1 MTNRLN
7 IPLPHGL
14 GRRLAA
20 MIVALL
26 CIALSARA
34 FDPATYTGSSVLA
47 SGTWIKIAVS
57 ESGVYMI
64 PASTLRSWGFDP
76 AKVRIHG
83 YGGRRIG
90 DVLKQETYIDDLP
103 VVRSESLQ
111 EGIVFYAAGPET
123 WDNLY
128 GGYHRE
134 TNPYSDYGYYFVTQ
148 ADSVA
153 PSPGTT
159 ASQGASSPSR
169 TGRGRSQHETDLCQA
184 TEFGPLMVGE
194 DMRFTTQRSFDI
206 PTPGRTGSS
215 VDLVCQFVSTMSGGS
230 GSLAVTVDGT
240 PTASALRLDATP
252 TGGYAHATLAL
263 LNTTVTAAAD
273 ADKVKVDLRFS
284 SQGVVSAAHLDY
296 IALQYDVDLEMD
308 GRPTFAFRS
317 DRACSLGGVSDRTR
331 VWDVTDPANP
341 LAVDFAISGGRAEW
355 TPAGGSTREYV
366 AWNSGEKLPAPD
378 YCGRV
383 ANQDLHADATTP
395 DMVIIAPH
403 QLAKQAQRIADLH
416 QREDSMTVA
425 IVDDALIYNEFSSGV
440 PDVAGLRK
448 YLKMV
453 YDRGAAAGR
462 QLRYALLLGRATLDH
477 RGIAAT
483 SITEG
488 RLTMPCWVVR
498 VPRHSM
504 SETDGYGT
512 DDYIAMLGDGSG
524 ADMGLDDLS
533 IAVGRIPMTSD
544 DDGAVIIDK
553 LYQYVESSKKTGWKN
568 KLLMLADD
576 GDSGVHLRQ
585 TETMVGNMVAT
596 DRQQHVIRKVYM
608 DAYTKSGGVYP
619 LARRDMFRA
628 LDEGV
633 VWWYF
638 VGHAN
643 DHSWTAEGQL
653 TYTDINSMYLR
664 HVPFVVA
671 STCNFLRW
679 DSQVTSGGE
688 IMYKERYGGA
698 IGMISAT
705 RPVYITDNGYFLAA
719 LGRAT
724 LSRDDDGRLLTAGEV
739 YRRAKND
746 IRDSRGEHRSNPN
759 RLRFVFMGDPAMR
772 PVTPSNI
779 VELLT
784 VDGQPVSADGDRQT
798 VIAALANVTVTGRIV
813 APDGSLLDD
822 FDGVVNIELYDAEQS
837 KTTLGNGSEGSI
849 ETFDTD
855 GDKLFMGSAPVSG
868 GQFKLTFSMP
878 EMIADNFRPAAM
890 SMYAYATNSNAE
902 AVGTNRDF
910 YVYGLYEPEKPDT
923 VAPAI
928 DLMVL
933 NHDGFLPG
941 DIVHPS
947 PMVIAHVSDDLGINL
962 SNSGI
967 GRQMSLTL
975 DDFGTYNDV
984 SLFYTPDADGSP
996 GGTINYPLE
1005 SLAEGPHTLRLRVFD
1020 TTGNAAT
1027 VSIDFTVAEGLAPAI
1042 FDVYSDANPASTA
1055 ANFYVRHDRP
1065 ESVTTVFV
1073 TVYDLLGRPIW
1084 TGSTKGMSD
1093 MDLSTPVTW
1102 DLTDRAGHRVKRG
1115 IYLYR
1120 ASITSDGTTYE
1131 TTSRRIA
1138 VTAP

>member
-1 MTNRLN
+1 MTKRLHISLRNRSTRCRTIACLMA
-7 IPLPHGL
+7 LC
-14 GRRLAA
+14 
-20 MIVALL
+20 VAL
-26 CIALSARA
+26 ASWA
-34 FDPATYTGSSVLA
+34 FDPSTYTGSSVLS
-47 SGTWIKIAVS
+47 SGTWVKIGVS

-64 PASTLRSWGFDP
+64 PASTLRDWGFDP
-76 AKVRIHG
+76 ARVRIHG
-83 YGGRRIG
+83 YGGNRIG
-90 DVLKQETYIDDLP
+90 DVLDRDTYIDDLP
-103 VVRSESLQ
+103 VVPSETVQ
-111 EGIVFYAAGPET
+111 EGIVFYAVGPDS

-134 TNPYSDYGYYFVTQ
+134 TNPYTNVGYYFVTQ

-153 PSPGTT
+153 PTPAVT
-159 ASQGASSPSR
+159 ATPGASSPTR
-169 TGRGRSQHETDLCQA
+169 TGKGRSQHETDLRQA
-184 TEFGPLMVGE
+184 TEYGPLMVGE
-194 DMRFTTQRSFDI
+194 DMRFTPQRTINI
-206 PTPGRTGSS
+206 PTVGRKGST
-215 VDLVCQFVSTMSGGS
+215 VELVCQFVSTISAGS
-230 GSLAVTVDGT
+230 GSLALTVDGSQT
-240 PTASALRLDATP
+240 PATLRLDATP
-252 TGGYAHATLAL
+252 SSGYAHATLAL
-263 LNTTVTAAAD
+263 LNKSVTAAAD
-273 ADKVKVDLRFS
+273 ADNVRIDLKFT
-284 SQGVVSAAHLDY
+284 SQGTVSAANLDY
-296 IALQYDVDLEMD
+296 IALQYDVALEMG

-317 DRACSLGGVSDRTR
+317 DRACSLGGVNDRTR
-331 VWDVTDPANP
+331 VWDVTDHANVS
-341 LAVDFAISGGRAEW
+341 AVDFQIKDGRAEW
-355 TPAGGSTREYV
+355 TPARSGNREYV
-366 AWNSGEKLPAPD
+366 AWSSGSKLPAPA
-378 YCGRV
+378 YYGRV
-383 ANQDLHADATTP
+383 ANQDLHADNTTP
-395 DMVIIAPH
+395 DMVIIITQP
-403 QLAKQAQRIADLH
+403 LARQARRIADLH
-416 QREDSMTVA
+416 QREDSMVVS
-425 IVDDALIYNEFSSGV
+425 IVDASQIYNEFSSGV

-453 YDRGAAAGR
+453 YDRGIAADR
-462 QLRYALLLGRATLDH
+462 PLRYVLLLGRATLDH
-477 RGIAAT
+477 RGVVDDPVT
-483 SITEG
+483 SKHAK
-488 RLTMPCWVVR
+488 MPCWVVR
-498 VPRHSM
+498 VPRQSM

-524 ADMGLDDLS
+524 SDMGLDELS
-533 IAVGRIPMTSD
+533 VAVGRIPMTSD
-544 DDGAVIIDK
+544 DDGAVVVDK
-553 LYQYVESSKKTGWKN
+553 LYRYVESSKKTGWKN

-576 GDSGVHLRQ
+576 GDNGIHLRQ
-585 TETMVGNMVAT
+585 TETVVGNMVAS
-596 DRQQHVIRKVYM
+596 DRQQHVIKKVYM
-608 DAYTKSGGVYP
+608 DAYNMSGGVYP

-664 HVPFVVA
+664 HIPFVVA

-688 IMYKERYGGA
+688 IMYKESYGGA

-719 LGRAT
+719 LGRST
-724 LSRDDDGRLLTAGEV
+724 LSRDNDGRLLTAGEV

-746 IRDSRGEHRSNPN
+746 ILDNKGQRRSNPN

-779 VELLT
+779 VELMTIDGRRVNADDQLT
-784 VDGQPVSADGDRQT
+784 
-798 VIAALANVTVTGRIV
+798 IAALANVTVTGRIV
-813 APDGSLLDD
+813 APDGTLMSD
-822 FDGVVNIELYDAEQS
+822 FDGVVNVELYDAEQS

-849 ETFDTD
+849 ETFEID
-855 GDKLFMGSAPVSG
+855 GDKLFMGSAPVKG
-868 GQFKLTFSMP
+868 GEFKLTFSMP

-923 VAPAI
+923 VSPDI

-933 NHDGFLPG
+933 NHHGFVQG
-941 DIVHPS
+941 DIVHSS
-947 PMVIAHVSDDLGINL
+947 PMVIAHVSDDMGINL
-962 SNSGI
+962 SNNGI
-967 GRQMSLTL
+967 GRQMTLTL
-975 DDFGTYNDV
+975 DDFETFNDV
-984 SLFYTPDADGSP
+984 SLFYTPDPDGSP
-996 GGTINYPLE
+996 AGTINYPLE
-1005 SLAEGPHTLRLRVFD
+1005 SLGEGDHTLRLRVFD
-1020 TTGNAAT
+1020 TTGNSCTAK
-1027 VSIDFTVAEGLAPAI
+1027 IDFTVAEGLAPSI
-1042 FDVYSDANPASTA
+1042 FDVYSDTNPASTA
-1055 ANFYVRHDRP
+1055 ANFYVRHDHP

-1120 ASITSDGTTYE
+1120 ASITADGTTYE